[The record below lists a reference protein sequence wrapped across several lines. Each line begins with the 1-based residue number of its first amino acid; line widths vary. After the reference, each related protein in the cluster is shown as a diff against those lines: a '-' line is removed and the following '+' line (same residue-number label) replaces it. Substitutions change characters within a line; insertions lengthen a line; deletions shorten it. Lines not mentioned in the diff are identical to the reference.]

1 MTAISIGRGTESVTR
16 VFVDTSAFYALEDA
30 TDRHHREAH
39 AIQRWC
45 LQQRRR
51 LFTTDHVLDESITL
65 IGARLRPA
73 RAVRF
78 ARLLLVSR
86 VVHVVRADEVL
97 EEAALNV
104 YERLNDARLSFT
116 DCVSFAVM
124 RALENFCGVR
134 VRQRLRARRVP
145 ARAGSGT
152 VMITKYW
159 PPESFAERLS
169 AVA

>member
-1 MTAISIGRGTESVTR
+1 MTATSIGRGAESLTR

-30 TDRHHREAH
+30 SDRHHREAR

-45 LQQRRR
+45 LRHQPR
-51 LFTTDHVLDESITL
+51 LFTTHHVLDESITL

-78 ARLLLVSR
+78 ARLLLASR
-86 VVHVVRADEVL
+86 VVHVVRTDEAL

-104 YERLNDARLSFT
+104 YERLEDARLSFT

-124 RALENFCGVR
+124 HALEISAAF
-134 VRQRLRARRVP
+134 AFDSDFE
-145 ARAGSGT
+145 RAGFQL
-152 VMITKYW
+152 VRRMA
-159 PPESFAERLS
+159 F
-169 AVA
+169 

>member
-1 MTAISIGRGTESVTR
+1 MTAISIGRGTESLTR

-30 TDRHHREAH
+30 TDRHHRKARR
-39 AIQRWC
+39 IQRWC
-45 LQQRRR
+45 VRQRPR

-78 ARLLLVSR
+78 ARLLLASR
-86 VVHVVRADEVL
+86 IVHVVRRDEVL

-104 YERLNDARLSFT
+104 YERLDDARLSFT

-124 RALENFCGVR
+124 RALEISAAFAFDSDFERGGFQLVR
-134 VRQRLRARRVP
+134 GMVP
-145 ARAGSGT
+145 
-152 VMITKYW
+152 
-159 PPESFAERLS
+159 
-169 AVA
+169 